1 MSFTYDPGKIVGA
14 SVVLSHFKNNLK
26 QLPMI
31 LFLPLNLDNVQCCPV
46 KAIQCYCIEYK
57 HTTEPLFQFHNG
69 SPITYAFVADKLNSI
84 IKYLGLDH
92 LILFESTLQRPHI
105 VTVSLRMM
113 SNAWAVGNLVL
124 FVSIFASIRF
134 RFQTFAFKVNSSA

>member
-1 MSFTYDPGKIVGA
+1 MSLTYDPGKIVGA
-14 SVVLSHFKNNLK
+14 SVVLRHFKNNLK
-26 QLPMI
+26 QLPMT

-69 SPITYAFVADKLNSI
+69 PPVTYAFVADKLNII

-92 LILFESTLQRPHI
+92 LILFESALQRPHI
-105 VTVSLRMM
+105 VKVVLRMT
-113 SNAWAVGNLVL
+113 SNAWTVG
-124 FVSIFASIRF
+124 I
-134 RFQTFAFKVNSSA
+134 